1 MRVPK
6 ETTAYLKSR
15 GIKIHAMRTGKAVDL
30 FNELQKDAILVAA
43 LHLTC

>member
-6 ETTAYLKSR
+6 ETTTQLESK
-15 GIKIHAMRTGKAVDL
+15 GIRVHALRTGKAVDL
-30 FNELQKDAILVAA
+30 FNELQKGPTVIAA